1 MILPWNMRL
10 TYVKN
15 SRMLLIVQPILAIL
29 GRKHIRMAIGVI
41 YVFIF
46 SQDGY
51 EPYRFICDE
60 KQAPLILTVHGGTI
74 MCTPI

>member
-1 MILPWNMRL
+1 MILPWSMRL

-15 SRMLLIVQPILAIL
+15 SRMLPIVQPIL
-29 GRKHIRMAIGVI
+29 GRNHIRMAIGVI

-60 KQAPLILTVHGGTI
+60 KQAPLILTVHGETI